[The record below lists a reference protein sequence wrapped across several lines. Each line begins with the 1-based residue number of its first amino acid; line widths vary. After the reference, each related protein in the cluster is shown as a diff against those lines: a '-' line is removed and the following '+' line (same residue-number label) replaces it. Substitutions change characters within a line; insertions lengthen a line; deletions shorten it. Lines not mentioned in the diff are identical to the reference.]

1 MPLGDSMRK
10 TLLTAALLAA
20 AALPQAA
27 NAQVVITSFTPDPGY
42 LAADTLNY
50 TPTGFVGGSPGM
62 SRFHLIGTDNGSPL
76 DIFTYCADA
85 LHGFHP
91 GEFAWADISV
101 MVPDA
106 GRQAQL
112 LTLLTRS
119 DLLLAA
125 ESDTLARKTI
135 SAATQLAVWEIIS
148 DSQNAPYDTNSGD
161 LFTVGGNSDDARAL
175 ANSYLGKIA
184 DGSWTA
190 IAGHKLQL
198 LFAGDNQSQVY
209 VTAVPEPASW
219 LTMIGG
225 FALVGGAVRRRR
237 AVAYSAA

>member
-1 MPLGDSMRK
+1 MRK
-10 TLLTAALLAA
+10 TLLSAALLAA
-20 AALPQAA
+20 AAMPQAA
-27 NAQVVITSFTPDPGY
+27 NAQLIITGLTPDPGY
-42 LAADTLNY
+42 LAASTLNY
-50 TPTGFVGGSPGM
+50 TPLGYVFGNPGM
-62 SRFHLIGTDNGSPL
+62 SRFHVTGTDNGTPF
-76 DIFTYCADA
+76 DIFTYCVDA
-85 LHGFHP
+85 LHAFHP

-106 GRQAQL
+106 DRQGQL
-112 LTLLTRS
+112 LTLLTQS

-135 SAATQLAVWEIIS
+135 SAATQLAIWEIVH
-148 DSQNAPYDTNSGD
+148 DSQDTPYDTTSGD
-161 LFTVGGNSDDARAL
+161 LFTVGGNSGDARAL
-175 ANSYLGKIA
+175 ANHYLGMIA

-190 IAGHKLQL
+190 IAGHKLQV
-198 LFAGDNQSQVY
+198 LFSGDNQSQVY

-237 AVAYSAA
+237 ATAFRTA

>member
-1 MPLGDSMRK
+1 MRK
-10 TLLTAALLAA
+10 TLLTAVLLAA
-20 AALPQAA
+20 AAMPQVA
-27 NAQVVITSFTPDPGY
+27 NAQLIISSVTPDPGY
-42 LAADTLNY
+42 LAASTLNY
-50 TPTGFVGGSPGM
+50 TPLGYVFSNPGM
-62 SRFHLIGTDNGSPL
+62 SRFHVTGTDNGTPL
-76 DIFTYCADA
+76 DIFTYCVDA
-85 LHGFHP
+85 LQAFHP

-106 GRQAQL
+106 DRQGQL

-119 DLLLAA
+119 DLELAG

-135 SAATQLAVWEIIS
+135 SAATQLAIWEIVH
-148 DSQNAPYDTNSGD
+148 DSQDAPYDTTSGD
-161 LFTVGGNSDDARAL
+161 LFTVGGNSGDARAL
-175 ANSYLGKIA
+175 ANHYLSMIA

-190 IAGHKLQL
+190 IAGHKLQV
-198 LFAGDNQSQVY
+198 LFSADNQSQVY

-237 AVAYSAA
+237 ATAYSAA

>member
-1 MPLGDSMRK
+1 MRK
-10 TLLTAALLAA
+10 TLMTAALLAA
-20 AALPQAA
+20 ALPQTAA
-27 NAQVVITSFTPDPGY
+27 AQVIINSFTPDPGY

-62 SRFHLIGTDNGSPL
+62 SRFHLVGTDNGSPL
-76 DIFTYCADA
+76 DIFTYCVDA
-85 LHGFHP
+85 LHAFHP
-91 GEFAWADISV
+91 GQFAWADISV

-106 GRQAQL
+106 GRQGQL

-119 DLLLAA
+119 DLELAA

-135 SAATQLAVWEIIS
+135 SAATQLAIWEIVH
-148 DSQNAPYDTNSGD
+148 DSQNSPYDTTSGD
-161 LFTVGGNSDDARAL
+161 LFTVGGNSGDARAL
-175 ANSYLGKIA
+175 ANHYLSKIA

-190 IAGHKLQL
+190 IAGHKLQV

-225 FALVGGAVRRRR
+225 FALIGGAVRRRR
-237 AVAYSAA
+237 RVMAYSAA